1 DMMKKIN
8 DTKRFRFELH
18 REQSNGH
25 HGTDL
30 CNEWKGTG
38 ITSMEHRNLVT
49 FLRVAELQN
58 FTRAANE
65 LGYAQSTVTFH
76 IQTLEEEL
84 GVSLFDRIGKKVKL
98 TKAGEYLVNYA
109 NEMERIISDMAQ
121 ISNTVNMV
129 RGTLRIGVV
138 ESLLATY
145 MVEALS
151 RYSKSFP
158 DVNIEVVTGS
168 TAGLMELLRSN
179 DVDLIFVMGSR
190 IVDFD
195 FVRAMIQEAGVSF
208 VASSS
213 HPLAGKEEIGFEEIA
228 ADRMILPEK
237 SSLYRKSIEM
247 IAGKTDCIF
256 APVIQVNNTTS
267 ILGLL
272 KTGNGI
278 SYLPDYLTR
287 EGVEDGSLTIL
298 NVRCEP
304 QKYYIQILY
313 HRNKWISPQMTEFI
327 NLIKD
332 LMIER
337 PEP

>member
-1 DMMKKIN
+1 
-8 DTKRFRFELH
+8 
-18 REQSNGH
+18 
-25 HGTDL
+25 
-30 CNEWKGTG
+30 
-38 ITSMEHRNLVT
+38 MEHRNLVT

-109 NEMERIISDMAQ
+109 NEMERIISDMEQ
-121 ISNTVNMV
+121 ISNTVNVV
-129 RGTLRIGVV
+129 RGNLRIGVV

-151 RYSKSFP
+151 SYTRDFP
-158 DVNIEVVTGS
+158 EVNIDVVTGS

-179 DVDLIFVMGSR
+179 DVDLIFIMGNR

-213 HPLAGKEEIGFEEIA
+213 HPLAGKEEISFQEIA
-228 ADRMILPEK
+228 ADRLVLPEK
-237 SSLYRKSIEM
+237 SSLYRKSMEM
-247 IAGKTDCIF
+247 IAGMMDCILS
-256 APVIQVNNTTS
+256 PVIQMNNTTS
-267 ILGLL
+267 IMRLL
-272 KTGNGI
+272 ETGNGI

-287 EGVEDGSLTIL
+287 EGLEDGSLVRL
-298 NVRCEP
+298 NVKYEP

-327 NLIKD
+327 SLIKKII
-332 LMIER
+332 IER

>member
-1 DMMKKIN
+1 
-8 DTKRFRFELH
+8 
-18 REQSNGH
+18 
-25 HGTDL
+25 
-30 CNEWKGTG
+30 
-38 ITSMEHRNLVT
+38 MEHRNLVT

-109 NEMERIISDMAQ
+109 NEMERIISDMEQ

-129 RGTLRIGVV
+129 RGNLRIGVV

-151 RYSKSFP
+151 TYSRDFP
-158 DVNIEVVTGS
+158 EVNIDVVTGS

-179 DVDLIFVMGSR
+179 DVDLIFIMGNR

-213 HPLAGKEEIGFEEIA
+213 HPLAGKEEISFQEIA
-228 ADRMILPEK
+228 ADRLILPEK
-237 SSLYRKSIEM
+237 SSLYRKSMEM
-247 IAGKTDCIF
+247 IAGMTDCILS
-256 APVIQVNNTTS
+256 PVIQMNNTTS
-267 ILGLL
+267 IMRLL
-272 KTGNGI
+272 ETGNGI

-287 EGVEDGSLTIL
+287 EGLEDGSLTRL
-298 NVRCEP
+298 NVKYEP

-327 NLIKD
+327 SLIKKII
-332 LMIER
+332 IER

>member
-1 DMMKKIN
+1 M
-8 DTKRFRFELH
+8 T
-18 REQSNGH
+18 S
-25 HGTDL
+25 GTAED
-30 CNEWKGTG
+30 ERSRWRR
-38 ITSMEHRNLVT
+38 MEHRNLVT

-109 NEMERIISDMAQ
+109 NEMERIISDMEQ

-129 RGTLRIGVV
+129 RGNLRIGVV

-151 RYSKSFP
+151 SYTRDFP
-158 DVNIEVVTGS
+158 EVNIDVVTGS

-179 DVDLIFVMGSR
+179 DVDLIFIMGNR

-213 HPLAGKEEIGFEEIA
+213 HPLAGKEEISFQEIA
-228 ADRMILPEK
+228 ADRLILPEK
-237 SSLYRKSIEM
+237 SSLYRKSMEM
-247 IAGKTDCIF
+247 IAGMMDCILS
-256 APVIQVNNTTS
+256 PVIQMNNTTS
-267 ILGLL
+267 IMRLL
-272 KTGNGI
+272 ETGNGI

-287 EGVEDGSLTIL
+287 EGLEDGSLTRL
-298 NVRCEP
+298 NVKYEP

-327 NLIKD
+327 SLIKKII
-332 LMIER
+332 IER

>member
-1 DMMKKIN
+1 
-8 DTKRFRFELH
+8 
-18 REQSNGH
+18 
-25 HGTDL
+25 
-30 CNEWKGTG
+30 
-38 ITSMEHRNLVT
+38 MEHRNLVT

-58 FTRAANE
+58 FTKAANE

-109 NEMERIISDMAQ
+109 NEMERIISDMEQ

-129 RGTLRIGVV
+129 RGTLRVGVV
-138 ESLLATY
+138 ESLLSTY
-145 MVEALS
+145 MVEALG
-151 RYSKSFP
+151 RYSKEFP
-158 DVNIEVVTGS
+158 EVNIEVVTGS

-179 DVDLIFVMGSR
+179 DVDLIFIMGNR
-190 IVDFD
+190 IVDYD

-208 VASSS
+208 VASAG
-213 HPLAGKEEIGFEEIA
+213 HPLADKEEVSFAEIA
-228 ADRMILPEK
+228 ADRLILPEK
-237 SSLYRKSIEM
+237 SSLYRKSMET
-247 IAGKTDCIF
+247 IAGQQDCLLS
-256 APVIQVNNTTS
+256 PVIQMNNSAS
-267 ILGLL
+267 IMRLL
-272 KTGNGI
+272 CSGEGI

-287 EGVEDGSLTIL
+287 EGRENGSLVQL
-298 NVRCEP
+298 NVAYER

-327 NLIKD
+327 KVIKD
-332 LMIER
+332 IIIEK

>member
-1 DMMKKIN
+1 
-8 DTKRFRFELH
+8 
-18 REQSNGH
+18 
-25 HGTDL
+25 
-30 CNEWKGTG
+30 
-38 ITSMEHRNLVT
+38 MEHRNLVT

-109 NEMERIISDMAQ
+109 NEMERIISDMEQ

-138 ESLLATY
+138 ESLLASY
-145 MVEALS
+145 MVDALS
-151 RYSKSFP
+151 RYAKDFP
-158 DVNIEVVTGS
+158 EVNIEVVTGS
-168 TAGLMELLRSN
+168 TSGLMELLRSN

-190 IVDFD
+190 IVDYD

-208 VASSS
+208 VASAD
-213 HPLAGKEEIGFEEIA
+213 HPLAGKEEISFEEIA
-228 ADRMILPEK
+228 AGRMILPEK
-237 SSLYRKSIEM
+237 NSLYRRSMEM
-247 IAGKTDCIF
+247 IAGKYDCILSP
-256 APVIQVNNTTS
+256 AIQMNNTMS
-267 ILGLL
+267 IMKLL
-272 KTGNGI
+272 KTGNGV

-287 EGVEDGSLTIL
+287 EGIEDGTLCRL
-298 NVRCEP
+298 NVQYDP

-313 HRNKWISPQMTEFI
+313 HRNKWISPQMTEFVD
-327 NLIKD
+327 LIKK
-332 LMIER
+332 LIIEK